1 MKGYDRG
8 VCMSMGMECRSTN
21 YRTPAFSAPHGVF
34 GAMSPDGVVA
44 PTPDKPIPKIPAKI
58 NAQLSYI
65 AFRRRSAHVKRA
77 SLSLMDNG
85 ISVLIV

>member
-1 MKGYDRG
+1 
-8 VCMSMGMECRSTN
+8 
-21 YRTPAFSAPHGVF
+21 
-34 GAMSPDGVVA
+34 MSPDGVVA
-44 PTPDKPIPKIPAKI
+44 PTPNKPFPKIPAKI